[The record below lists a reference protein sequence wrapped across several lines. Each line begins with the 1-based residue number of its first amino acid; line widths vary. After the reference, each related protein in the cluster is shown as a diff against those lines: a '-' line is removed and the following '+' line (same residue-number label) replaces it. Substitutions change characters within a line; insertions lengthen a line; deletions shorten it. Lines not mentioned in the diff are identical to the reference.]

1 MAYHVHNFQN
11 GEVIEAAPI
20 NEMDAQI
27 AANESSISGK
37 IDISSKGIAN
47 GVASLDT
54 NSHVPNNQLNV
65 ASTTETQQIITNY
78 SAS

>member
-27 AANESSISGK
+27 AENEDEISHK
-37 IDISSKGIAN
+37 IDMNLKGAAN
-47 GVASLDT
+47 GVASLDADT
-54 NSHVPNNQLNV
+54 HVPKSQLDI